1 MAMEVTRVIEE
12 AHEGEIVSL
21 TYNRARKEI
30 YSSADGDKVIKVWD
44 SRNGQLLR
52 TQQGHK
58 GMVTC
63 LQFSNSVRLL
73 FSGSID
79 NTVGIW
85 TEKGVSLQM
94 TSVAGPVF
102 SLAWDERRR
111 YLIVGGHA
119 VINIF
124 KVDMAEAR
132 KLSQQQRSVA
142 SGLKDSG
149 VGSGDIPQILRR
161 MYPPMKGPDLGHW
174 DVVKC
179 IVVTETGKIMSGG
192 FDKAIC
198 IYEFDKLDKP
208 KEAFQRIRKCHTA
221 AIVSMAYDHQNN
233 CILSG
238 SIDGSMKVW
247 SMEGRAWNRSKA
259 AVLLCGWGASRLL
272 DKFTSIND
280 QPVCV
285 AYVPPTNMYWASGRF
300 GRLVAYDPRAP
311 SNVTEYVRDSNSL
324 DRFRVTTLFAPLHTD
339 LLLGAT
345 AKRQLVVWQH
355 NKQAA
360 YRQVFIGMHL
370 TGLVMFKK
378 HEDWVEVLV
387 VVPLNS
393 RPALGGEGAAG
404 DRRTSR
410 QRFTEAD
417 GIERATTAGATS
429 FRQQLS
435 TARSALGVEIDSD
448 DDSGPH
454 SGTGAAE
461 ALGKCSSSSYIPS
474 SSLNISSSNFL
485 IQLDVEVARYEV
497 EDARPPA
504 QEEIFSGGAD
514 GKVLR
519 WQLDAEE
526 NCDIYVCVEEIPLHN
541 KNILAIAYSPELG
554 CLITGGEDS
563 TIQVK
568 YLNQAVPTFNDMPLP
583 TSFVVRVAAAAAEA
597 ARGAGAAAAAC
608 WDELL
613 PLHAAI
619 RLQDLHQGQ
628 PTRSKPGSQSQSPQ
642 ALGRDHE
649 LRVTGLALLKHNVLA
664 SISADRCLRTWDLTT
679 MKPLGCVQAAHD
691 TPLQCIEY
699 CQESNEIAT
708 CGMGNKVKIWDAQR
722 PAALRLKLVLNHADN
737 GAHDSDDEG
746 GGRGP
751 KSNMTWLTRSDMPGL
766 AQATNP
772 LVDSTIKAAM
782 RDTPEVTQVRWVAS
796 RGVWVTAA
804 DDDMIRLWS
813 PAGVKL
819 SQWSQN
825 GGSVQCLYVDNVN
838 NLLVVAMQDK
848 DCCVYDLDD
857 PIPRATYKGHT
868 DVVKG
873 IGYLAAAKCYV
884 TASWDKSLRLWY
896 APTHQGSCSQQPAPG
911 ASGPPGPGAVALVED
926 DEDEEHFVSNYEK
939 AHPLEVPRAL
949 TEANQWQLLKA
960 IGVLEEDKAGG
971 KKGRTRHLKARD
983 RVDETY
989 GAADEP
995 ELPGTLGSKLND
1007 LGKELLHEINAM
1019 ARQRK
1024 LLEQQAAMQETAS
1037 VTGSAQVTSRR
1048 SVAATKKR

>member
-1 MAMEVTRVIEE
+1 
-12 AHEGEIVSL
+12 
-21 TYNRARKEI
+21 
-30 YSSADGDKVIKVWD
+30 
-44 SRNGQLLR
+44 
-52 TQQGHK
+52 
-58 GMVTC
+58 
-63 LQFSNSVRLL
+63 
-73 FSGSID
+73 
-79 NTVGIW
+79 
-85 TEKGVSLQM
+85 
-94 TSVAGPVF
+94 
-102 SLAWDERRR
+102 
-111 YLIVGGHA
+111 
-119 VINIF
+119 
-124 KVDMAEAR
+124 
-132 KLSQQQRSVA
+132 
-142 SGLKDSG
+142 
-149 VGSGDIPQILRR
+149 
-161 MYPPMKGPDLGHW
+161 
-174 DVVKC
+174 
-179 IVVTETGKIMSGG
+179 
-192 FDKAIC
+192 
-198 IYEFDKLDKP
+198 
-208 KEAFQRIRKCHTA
+208 
-221 AIVSMAYDHQNN
+221 
-233 CILSG
+233 
-238 SIDGSMKVW
+238 
-247 SMEGRAWNRSKA
+247 
-259 AVLLCGWGASRLL
+259 LL

-360 YRQVFIGMHL
+360 YRQV
-370 TGLVMFKK
+370 
-378 HEDWVEVLV
+378 
-387 VVPLNS
+387 LN
-393 RPALGGEGAAG
+393 
-404 DRRTSR
+404 
-410 QRFTEAD
+410 
-417 GIERATTAGATS
+417 
-429 FRQQLS
+429 
-435 TARSALGVEIDSD
+435 
-448 DDSGPH
+448 
-454 SGTGAAE
+454 
-461 ALGKCSSSSYIPS
+461 
-474 SSLNISSSNFL
+474 
-485 IQLDVEVARYEV
+485 EV

-583 TSFVVRVAAAAAEA
+583 TSFV
-597 ARGAGAAAAAC
+597 
-608 WDELL
+608 
-613 PLHAAI
+613 
-619 RLQDLHQGQ
+619 
-628 PTRSKPGSQSQSPQ
+628 
-642 ALGRDHE
+642 DHE

-746 GGRGP
+746 GRGP

-782 RDTPEVTQVRWVAS
+782 RDTPEVRWVAS

-884 TASWDKSLRLWY
+884 TASWDK
-896 APTHQGSCSQQPAPG
+896 
-911 ASGPPGPGAVALVED
+911 
-926 DEDEEHFVSNYEK
+926 
-939 AHPLEVPRAL
+939 
-949 TEANQWQLLKA
+949 
-960 IGVLEEDKAGG
+960 
-971 KKGRTRHLKARD
+971 
-983 RVDETY
+983 
-989 GAADEP
+989 
-995 ELPGTLGSKLND
+995 
-1007 LGKELLHEINAM
+1007 
-1019 ARQRK
+1019 
-1024 LLEQQAAMQETAS
+1024 
-1037 VTGSAQVTSRR
+1037 
-1048 SVAATKKR
+1048 

>member
-1 MAMEVTRVIEE
+1 QAMEVTRVIEE

-85 TEKGVSLQM
+85 TEKGVSLQPSRSPPGRMQM

-111 YLIVGGHA
+111 YLI
-119 VINIF
+119 
-124 KVDMAEAR
+124 VDMAEAR

-161 MYPPMKGPDLGHW
+161 MYPPMKGPDLCHW

-247 SMEGRAWNRSKA
+247 SMEG
-259 AVLLCGWGASRLL
+259 SRLL

-360 YRQVFIGMHL
+360 YRQ
-370 TGLVMFKK
+370 K

-387 VVPLNS
+387 V
-393 RPALGGEGAAG
+393 
-404 DRRTSR
+404 
-410 QRFTEAD
+410 
-417 GIERATTAGATS
+417 
-429 FRQQLS
+429 
-435 TARSALGVEIDSD
+435 
-448 DDSGPH
+448 
-454 SGTGAAE
+454 
-461 ALGKCSSSSYIPS
+461 
-474 SSLNISSSNFL
+474 
-485 IQLDVEVARYEV
+485 V

-583 TSFVVRVAAAAAEA
+583 TSFV
-597 ARGAGAAAAAC
+597 
-608 WDELL
+608 
-613 PLHAAI
+613 
-619 RLQDLHQGQ
+619 
-628 PTRSKPGSQSQSPQ
+628 
-642 ALGRDHE
+642 DHE

-848 DCCVYDLDD
+848 GCCVYDLDD

-896 APTHQGSCSQQPAPG
+896 APTHQGSSSQQPAPG
-911 ASGPPGPGAVALVED
+911 ASGPSGPGAVALVED

-983 RVDETY
+983 RTY

-1007 LGKELLHEINAM
+1007 LGKELLHVSSERGWVRMRKGLFSTAQLQTGGASSPAAACRGRLGWVTT
-1019 ARQRK
+1019 ARR
-1024 LLEQQAAMQETAS
+1024 
-1037 VTGSAQVTSRR
+1037 
-1048 SVAATKKR
+1048 